1 MAEQSNLTAHCIY
14 CGKAEVSDEDV
25 FPEWLRD
32 LFESPGEEEYQLAID
47 EEPRLRPRDSL
58 KVRVRC
64 ACQECNNG
72 WMSILQNDCKPIILQ
87 LLCETTCEL
96 DTLNQRMLS
105 LWAVMS
111 AMSLEASNEP
121 GTWRFTSLEFMKLR
135 WSGLAAPTKL
145 GFRHDRDYVHRE
157 FPKRTSVWIAKWM
170 NSRGPSYVGR
180 VLDNKPPH
188 QKPAGEESALSAAR
202 ASGLAII
209 SRSTSD
215 RALITTFG
223 FGSLVFQVV
232 KEVPA
237 DPTDKRT
244 LWVRPGLPWGQI
256 LRQIMPLE
264 SPTLSWPPPR
274 MLVGEAELEALE
286 LRFSQPGAE
295 KSDRQPRPR
304 KPARKRSK

>member
-1 MAEQSNLTAHCIY
+1 MTTHCIY

-25 FPEWLRD
+25 FPNWLRE
-32 LFESPGEEEYQLAID
+32 LFESHGEVEYQLAID
-47 EEPRLRPRDSL
+47 QEPRLRRSNSL

-64 ACQECNNG
+64 ACEECNNV
-72 WMSILQNDCKPIILQ
+72 WMSILQEDNKPVILQ
-87 LLCETTCEL
+87 LLHEAPCEL
-96 DTLNQRMLS
+96 DMLSQRKLS

-111 AMSLEASNEP
+111 AMSLEASNEWE
-121 GTWRFTSLEFMKLR
+121 TWRFTPLECTKLR
-135 WSGLAAPTKL
+135 WSGLAAPTKFD
-145 GFRHDRDYVHRE
+145 FRHDREYVHRE
-157 FPKRTSVWIAKWM
+157 LPKCTSVWIAKWA

-180 VLDNKPPH
+180 ALDQKPSH
-188 QKPAGEESALSAAR
+188 QKHEREDSVLAAAR
-202 ASGLAII
+202 ASGLAIV
-209 SRSTSD
+209 SRFPSD
-215 RALITTFG
+215 RALVTTFG
-223 FGSLVFQVV
+223 FGSLVFQVA

-237 DPTDKRT
+237 DLTDKRT

-274 MLVGEAELEALE
+274 MLVGEAELEAME